1 MRHPVIVAS
10 AACTSFVLG
19 ALLPW
24 VPLTAADTAPQTGT
38 VVSMTPVAV
47 DAARSSTPAPEQ
59 RRGNR
64 AGDPP
69 ATGSGVLAL
78 GDDRLH
84 EAATCLEERGAH
96 VHPRIVRDAEEL
108 LDVVRSAASGYAA
121 LLVHLESDRGLV
133 DGDIERVLAS
143 AGPGVRVVWATVRLG
158 GDSWG
163 AFSPQ
168 DRINASIRNVLR
180 RADQGRVLDWHAAVD
195 RHPDWAWGGSLSS
208 TGCAEYARKAI
219 TLSGVPRP
227 GGA

>member
-1 MRHPVIVAS
+1 MRHPVLVAS
-10 AACTSFVLG
+10 AACASFALG

-24 VPLTAADTAPQTGT
+24 LPLTASDTEPRPG
-38 VVSMTPVAV
+38 VAV
-47 DAARSSTPAPEQ
+47 TPAPRPTGSAPTTAPTSEQ
-59 RRGNR
+59 RRNNR
-64 AGDPP
+64 A
-69 ATGSGVLAL
+69 TGTGVLAL

-84 EAATCLEERGAH
+84 EAAACLEERGAH
-96 VHPRIVRDAEEL
+96 VHPRIVRDAE
-108 LDVVRSAASGYAA
+108 DVLNIVRSAASGYAA

-133 DGDIERVLAS
+133 DGDIERILAS
-143 AGPGVRVVWATVRLG
+143 VGPGVRVVWATVRLG

-195 RHPDWAWGGSLSS
+195 RHPDWTWGGSLSS
-208 TGCAEYARKAI
+208 IGCAEYARKAI